1 LRIPLFIAFFIS
13 LVSFGHPGDTILT
26 TKNEKFTSY
35 IPTEKIDS
43 LNKFLKF
50 APDLIFS
57 FTSQKPFYQTGLSG
71 LIGFKKIEKS
81 SAEWGIFADFRS
93 GLTTQGS
100 IPYFSEPQTKSFVLR
115 PLEDSIYGQAT
126 SLYFDIIGS
135 FWYSYKNF
143 NISSGIGPME
153 HPMYN
158 FSSRSIFNSDNR
170 IGNPYVMVDLKFS
183 KSLNYSLRQDILR
196 EKIGNHFE
204 PKGNVTHTLTYNHK
218 GKNKFRLRL
227 FETVVYQMK
236 DTLYNRGFEVE
247 YLNPFL
253 FFRPQEYNMGS
264 ADNILLGT
272 EFSYSFKEKVS
283 QKRSVYS
290 TVYGQVLI
298 DDFLLS
304 AFRAR
309 NGWWGNKYGFNFGAH
324 FGILPKD
331 SLGITKSINTYE
343 IEFTYMRPYVF
354 SQTNPGIV
362 YGNQGLP
369 IAHPLGSN
377 FSELYQRYKW
387 IPEGK
392 NFTFTTFLQAY
403 IKGVDSIGLK
413 SISYGGDIYKSYS
426 KHPYEYNNKVGQGI
440 TLRTV
445 QLGTSFNYF
454 LRNKYFRDLCFY
466 VEPRY
471 RLMFFEN
478 HRQEDFFLT
487 IGIQSGIWRDKD
499 RLNY

>member
-1 LRIPLFIAFFIS
+1 LRISVFIALFVS
-13 LVSFGHPGDTILT
+13 VVSFGHPGDTIT
-26 TKNEKFTSY
+26 TKNNEKLTSY
-35 IPTEKIDS
+35 IPSEKRDS
-43 LNKFLKF
+43 LRKVLKF
-50 APDLIFS
+50 APDLVFS
-57 FTSQKPFYQTGLSG
+57 TTSKKPFYQTGLNG
-71 LIGFKKIEKS
+71 KIGFEKIEKS
-81 SAEWGIFADFRS
+81 SAVWGIYADFRS

-100 IPYFSEPQTKSFVLR
+100 IPYFSDPQTKSFVLT
-115 PLEDSIYGQAT
+115 PLKYSIYRQPT

-143 NISSGIGPME
+143 KISSGIGPMGY
-153 HPMYN
+153 PMNN
-158 FSSRSIFNSDNR
+158 FSSRSIFNSYNR
-170 IGNPYVMVDLKFS
+170 IANPYVMIDLIFS

-204 PKGNVTHTLTYNHK
+204 PKGHVTHTLTYNHK
-218 GKNKFRLRL
+218 DKFKLRL

-272 EFSYSFKEKVS
+272 EFSFSFKEKES
-283 QKRSVYS
+283 QKRSIFS
-290 TVYGQVLI
+290 TIYGQVLI

-309 NGWWGNKYGFNFGAH
+309 NGWWGNKYGFNLGSLFSI
-324 FGILPKD
+324 FPKD
-331 SLGITKSINTYE
+331 SSGNTKSYNFYK
-343 IEFTYMRPYVF
+343 IEFTYLRPYVF

-377 FSELYQRYKW
+377 FAELYQEYEWQK
-387 IPEGK
+387 EDNK
-392 NFTFTTFLQAY
+392 FNFKAFLQAY
-403 IKGVDSIGLK
+403 IKGVDSVGLK
-413 SISYGGDIYKSYS
+413 STSYGGDIYKSYS
-426 KHPYEYNNKVGQGI
+426 KHPYEFNNKVGQGI

-445 QLGTSFNYF
+445 QLGTTLSY
-454 LRNKYFRDLCFY
+454 LYSNKYFRDLCFY
-466 VEPRY
+466 IEPRY

-487 IGIQSGIWRDKD
+487 IGIQSNIWRNKD

>member
-1 LRIPLFIAFFIS
+1 MRISVFIALFVS
-13 LVSFGHPGDTILT
+13 LVSFGHPGDTIVT
-26 TKNEKFTSY
+26 NKNEKLTN
-35 IPTEKIDS
+35 ILPDEKRDS
-43 LNKFLKF
+43 LKKFLKF
-50 APDLIFS
+50 APDLVFS
-57 FTSQKPFYQTGLSG
+57 STSKNPFYQTGLSV

-81 SAEWGIFADFRS
+81 SAGWGIYTDFRS

-100 IPYFSEPQTKSFVLR
+100 IPYFSDPQTKSFLLT
-115 PLEDSIYGQAT
+115 PLKDSIYGQPT
-126 SLYFDIIGS
+126 SLYFDISGS
-135 FWYSYKNF
+135 VWYSYKNF
-143 NISSGIGPME
+143 NIRSGVEPQDE
-153 HPMYN
+153 EMYN
-158 FSSRSIFNSDNR
+158 FSSRSIFNTYNR
-170 IGNPYVMVDLKFS
+170 IANPYVMIDLKFN

-204 PKGNVTHTLTYNHK
+204 PKGNVTHTFTYNHK
-218 GKNKFRLRL
+218 GEDKFKLRL
-227 FETVVYQMK
+227 FESVVYQMK

-253 FFRPQEYNMGS
+253 FYRPQEYNMGS
-264 ADNILLGT
+264 ADNILLGS
-272 EFSYSFKEKVS
+272 EFSYSFKAKET
-283 QKRSVYS
+283 QKRSIYS
-290 TVYGQVLI
+290 RIYGQVLI

-309 NGWWGNKYGFNFGAH
+309 NGWWGNKYGFNIGSRFFIAYS
-324 FGILPKD
+324 D
-331 SLGITKSINTYE
+331 SALNVSYNIYT

-377 FSELYQRYKW
+377 FAELYQEYEYQK
-387 IPEGK
+387 EDNK
-392 NFTFTTFLQAY
+392 FNFKAFLQAY
-403 IKGVDSIGLK
+403 IKGVDSVGLK
-413 SISYGGDIYKSYS
+413 NTSYGGDIYKSYS
-426 KHPYEYNNKVGQGI
+426 KHPFEFNNKVGQGI

-445 QLGTSFNYF
+445 QLGTTLSY
-454 LRNKYFRDLCFY
+454 LYSNKYFRDLCFY
-466 VEPRY
+466 IEPRY

-487 IGIQSGIWRDKD
+487 IGIQSNIWKNKD